1 MTSKIAQLSFT
12 VLVGLVLAGAL
23 PAPAPRAAGIEGEA
37 QAFIEGMAQE
47 AVRSLTDPAVPRPER
62 IDRFRSLFNAR
73 FAVEEIGKWILSRHW
88 NAATDEERSE
98 YLTLLV
104 DLVVTSYVDRFA
116 EYAGE
121 KLKVVKV
128 LADTPERVTVFS
140 EMQRPQSEDSVHVN
154 WVVSKKYGP
163 FKVVDVVVEGTSM
176 GQTLRS
182 DYSSIIRQKDGK
194 VAGLLAVMREKTA
207 VLRQSAS
214 N

>member
-1 MTSKIAQLSFT
+1 
-12 VLVGLVLAGAL
+12 
-23 PAPAPRAAGIEGEA
+23 
-37 QAFIEGMAQE
+37 MAHE
-47 AVRSLTDPAVPRPER
+47 AVHALTDPAVPRAER

-73 FAVEEIGKWILSRHW
+73 FAVEEIGKWILARHW
-88 NAATDEERSE
+88 NLATEEERTE
-98 YLTLLV
+98 YLALLV
-104 DLVVTSYVDRFA
+104 DLVVASYVDRFA

-128 LADTPERVTVFS
+128 LADTSERASVFS
-140 EMQRPQSEDSVHVN
+140 EMQRPQSEDAVHVN